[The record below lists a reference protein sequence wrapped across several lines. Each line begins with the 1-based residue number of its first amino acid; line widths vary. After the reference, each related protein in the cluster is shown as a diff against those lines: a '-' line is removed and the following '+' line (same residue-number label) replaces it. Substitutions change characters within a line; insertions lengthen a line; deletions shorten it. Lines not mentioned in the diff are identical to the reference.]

1 MKPTGIV
8 RRIDDLGRVVIPK
21 EIRRTM
27 KINEGEEVEVF
38 VSAQN
43 SVVLRKYSALS
54 TLNEMSKS
62 YAEIMY
68 QITQNNC
75 LICDMEDIIAC
86 GVNSNLY
93 LNAPISN
100 SLRNIINNRKSVTL
114 LDDQIISL
122 IKGDTKQYKEMFI
135 SPIIS
140 KGDVYGAVIL
150 ATDKNKLGETG
161 LSLVKVT
168 SGFLANQIN

>member
-38 VSAQN
+38 VAPQN

-54 TLNEMSKS
+54 TLDEMSKS
-62 YAEIMY
+62 YADTMY

-75 LICDMEDIIAC
+75 IICDMEDIIAC
-86 GVNSNLY
+86 GFDGSIY
-93 LNAPISN
+93 QNAPIS
-100 SLRNIINNRKSVTL
+100 SALVKIINNRKSVVL
-114 LDDQIISL
+114 SGEDLIKI

-135 SPIIS
+135 SPILS

-150 ATDKNKLGETG
+150 VTDKNSLGQTG

-168 SGFLANQIN
+168 SGFLAKQID